1 MLSLLGNPSCLLY
14 FLIEFYQP
22 CRPAFL
28 VQETIRK
35 GISHN
40 HWAGW
45 LFLPCVL
52 IAGWLLLVVV
62 HCLHPIVYLYANT
75 SGLHILDVVLIVL
88 LEYYGQVFV
97 LNTQC
102 LKHFHFLL
110 KVHINHPF

>member
-1 MLSLLGNPSCLLY
+1 MLSLLGNPSCWQQC
-14 FLIEFYQP
+14 LIKFYQP
-22 CRPAFL
+22 CRPVFI
-28 VQETIRK
+28 VQKTIRK
-35 GISHN
+35 GIFHN
-40 HWAGW
+40 HCAGW